1 MVFYLFQHTIPF
13 IITYLNPLR
22 KDDILSNT
30 VKGKRMNLSDW
41 YYQSLKERGKPST
54 RRNPMTI
61 DFEKYRSERNNS
73 VKLGQGEVFLLN
85 QPGLNVNL
93 ASNSNVGEQMK
104 VLQGTEKRPAESSI
118 AELEI
123 EPSEPKK
130 VKSLHTSPVVV
141 KGFSYLVVKGSGEDK
156 EEVPISNFTIK
167 PKRVVE
173 MLDGEKELILDVAL
187 EFDDNTAE
195 SRFLTPEDFNNRKSF
210 NDAIKTFNGWYTGS
224 ENALQHIK
232 VMTYRGVDN
241 LDHVLGYKTGGMQ
254 KLDDEWGFV
263 TEEGTIL
270 KDGGLNCSIII
281 QKGSSQQSEI
291 ITKPKLSKPS
301 LRSLGETIFLFNTP
315 TISFTLISYIA
326 ATFLKERLYDQFNLK
341 FPHLMIAGESG
352 SGKSSTLE
360 NIIMKIYSLENGII
374 NATGMTR
381 FAADSLSNGSNTLP
395 FIIDEFKPS
404 HMDKKQQDL
413 ISNVARSS
421 YDRHASI
428 RGNKNMDLTEL
439 KFLSP
444 LIILGEASMLDE
456 TAIAERSVSLA
467 FSKKESKQFIQG
479 FKALRRNRRL
489 GEFGRNLLEAALAIT
504 ENDLARIYD
513 RCSEMVDDLDIEV
526 ERLSDQILVLA
537 LGMELVRITFEK
549 EDLDIFELVGY
560 DMESIINLFRE
571 NIIEENLNG
580 GKNTKSEMDKT
591 LELMDRAF
599 EHLEGYDIKRVVN
612 LEDPMNGI
620 LGININAL
628 HDETTKFLA
637 QYSIQEKPLGNREF
651 TRQLKKSVIYRKY
664 GDQAYKKANIKRQG
678 KPDTSGNFYLI
689 DLKVAEEEGIEL
701 MNLRAWVDVHKKKH

>member
-1 MVFYLFQHTIPF
+1 
-13 IITYLNPLR
+13 
-22 KDDILSNT
+22 
-30 VKGKRMNLSDW
+30 
-41 YYQSLKERGKPST
+41 
-54 RRNPMTI
+54 MTI

-73 VKLGQGEVFLLN
+73 AKLGQGEVFLLN

-93 ASNSNVGEQMK
+93 ASNNKVREQMK
-104 VLQGTEKRPAESSI
+104 VLQGTEKKPAEISI
-118 AELEI
+118 AESEI

-173 MLDGEKELILDVAL
+173 MLDGEKELILDVVL

-232 VMTYRGVDN
+232 VMIYRGVEN

-254 KLDDEWGFV
+254 KFDYEWGFV
-263 TEEGTIL
+263 TEEGTIF
-270 KDGGLNCSIII
+270 KDGGLNCSIIK
-281 QKGSSQQSEI
+281 QKGSSQKSEI
-291 ITKPKLSKPS
+291 ITRPKLSKPS
-301 LRSLGETIFLFNTP
+301 LRSLGETIFSFNTP
-315 TISFTLISYIA
+315 TISFSLISYIA
-326 ATFLKERLYDQFNLK
+326 ATFLKERLYDQFKLK

-360 NIIMKIYSLENGII
+360 NIIMKVYSLEDGII
-374 NATGMTR
+374 SATGVTK
-381 FAADSLSNGSNTLP
+381 FAADTLSNGSNTFPL
-395 FIIDEFKPS
+395 IIDEFKPS

-413 ISNVARSS
+413 ILNVARSS

-456 TAIAERSVSLA
+456 TAIAERAVSLT
-467 FSKKESKQFIQG
+467 FSKKDTLQYNQT
-479 FKALRRNRRL
+479 FKKLKRNRSL
-489 GEFGRNLLEAALAIT
+489 GGLGRNLLESALAIS
-504 ENDLARIYD
+504 ENDLARIFNRY
-513 RCSEMVDDLDIEV
+513 SEIVDNLEIEV
-526 ERLSDQILVLA
+526 DRLANQILVLA
-537 LGMELVRITFEK
+537 LGMELIRIAFEK
-549 EDLDIFELVGY
+549 EELDIFEITGY
-560 DMESIINLFRE
+560 DMESILKLFRE
-571 NIIEENLNG
+571 NIVEENLNG
-580 GKNTKSEMDKT
+580 GKNTKSEMAKT

-599 EHLEGYDIKRVVN
+599 EHLEGYEIKRTII
-612 LEDPMNGI
+612 LEDPINGI

-628 HDETTKFLA
+628 HDETTRFLD

-651 TRQLKKSVIYRKY
+651 TRQLKKSVIFRKY
-664 GDQAYKKANIKRQG
+664 GDQAYKKSNIPRQG

-689 DLKVAEEEGIEL
+689 DLNAAEEEGIEL
-701 MNLRAWVDVHKKKH
+701 MNLRAWVDAHKKKQ